1 MGKFDR
7 FFDENETR
15 KAPPIRERPP
25 VPVRGLPNG
34 TWVDDGVYRLESI
47 REIGSPYGKK
57 PLARPEEMGVMKAFG
72 ARGSVVFLDL
82 ETTGLAGGTGTYAF
96 LCGIGFSSESGFN
109 VVQFFLEGP
118 SKESRWL
125 RAIGSVIPEDACLV
139 TYNGGSF
146 DLPLLRARHVL
157 DRSRPAWDGLPHIDL
172 LHHARRFYK
181 GRLESCSLGSM
192 ERHVLGVERSGEDIP
207 GYLIPEIYMR
217 YLRTRDASG
226 LGGVFYHNELDI
238 VSLAALYCHVAGVME
253 GSSRDGMELMRA
265 GDIWMAKGDPERAGM
280 LWDKA
285 MEVPQTKA
293 DASMRKGF
301 VAKRAMD
308 HVSAR
313 NAFLFALDA
322 IRDGSRPSS
331 YESVYILL
339 EELAKLEEHRFKSP
353 ETAMRHVTMAL
364 NWLRRNRYLLGRAF
378 GRMNGSM
385 TKRAERLDKILKNR
399 KSLSMPEE
407 SIDGNR

>member
-1 MGKFDR
+1 
-7 FFDENETR
+7 
-15 KAPPIRERPP
+15 
-25 VPVRGLPNG
+25 VRGLPKG
-34 TWVDDGVYRLESI
+34 EWADDGVYRLESI
-47 REIGSPYGKK
+47 REIGAAHGKR
-57 PLARPEEMGVMKAFG
+57 PLARPEDMGVMEAFG
-72 ARGSVVFLDL
+72 AKGSVVFLDL

-125 RAIGSVIPEDACLV
+125 RAIDSVIQEDACLV
-139 TYNGGSF
+139 TYNGSSF

-157 DRSRPAWDGLPHIDL
+157 DRSRPAWDCLPHIDL

-192 ERHVLGVERSGEDIP
+192 EKHVLGVERSGEDIP
-207 GYLIPEIYMR
+207 GRLIPEMYMR
-217 YLRTRDASG
+217 YLQTRDASL

-238 VSLAALYCHVAGVME
+238 VSLAALYCHVARAMD

-265 GDIWMAKGDPERAGM
+265 GDIWMAKGNPERAGM

-285 MEVPQTKA
+285 LEMPQTRA
-293 DASMRKGF
+293 DAGMRKGF
-301 VAKRAMD
+301 MAKRAMD

-313 NAFLFALDA
+313 RAFLFALDA
-322 IRDGSRPSS
+322 IRNGSRPAS
-331 YESVYILL
+331 YETVYILL

-353 ETAMRHVTMAL
+353 EMAMRHVTMAL
-364 NWLRRNRYLLGRAF
+364 NWLRRNRYLLGGAF
-378 GRMNGSM
+378 GRMNGAM
-385 TKRAERLDKILKNR
+385 TKRAERLAGILKNQ
-399 KSLSMPEE
+399 KSLIVPEE
-407 SIDGNR
+407 N